1 MLAEA
6 DTGAVEG
13 LEKWCLYVLT
23 GISTE
28 LKKVDKLSN
37 LHFLNSKILYPAL
50 EYCKVRG
57 IINETESKILKRT
70 TSQGTA
76 KANDLK
82 EVLLGLKS
90 AQITYQIGKLVDRGL
105 LQPIEMGSRIYTAA
119 FSKSD
124 LMRGVIHALRKE
136 GFIPDF

>member
-1 MLAEA
+1 MNAL
-6 DTGAVEG
+6 
-13 LEKWCLYVLT
+13 
-23 GISTE
+23 

-50 EYCKVRG
+50 EYSKGRG
-57 IINETESKILKRT
+57 VINERESTILKRII
-70 TSQGTA
+70 SQGTV
-76 KANDLK
+76 KVNDLK
-82 EVLLGLKS
+82 EVLPGLKS

-105 LQPIEMGSRIYTAA
+105 LQPVEMGSRIYTAG

-136 GFIPDF
+136 GFIPNF

>member
-1 MLAEA
+1 M
-6 DTGAVEG
+6 
-13 LEKWCLYVLT
+13 W
-23 GISTE
+23 
-28 LKKVDKLSN
+28 
-37 LHFLNSKILYPAL
+37 
-50 EYCKVRG
+50 G
-57 IINETESKILKRT
+57 IINETESKILKRII
-70 TSQGTA
+70 SQRTV

-82 EVLLGLKS
+82 DVLLGLKS

-105 LQPIEMGSRIYTAA
+105 LQPVEVGSRIYIAG